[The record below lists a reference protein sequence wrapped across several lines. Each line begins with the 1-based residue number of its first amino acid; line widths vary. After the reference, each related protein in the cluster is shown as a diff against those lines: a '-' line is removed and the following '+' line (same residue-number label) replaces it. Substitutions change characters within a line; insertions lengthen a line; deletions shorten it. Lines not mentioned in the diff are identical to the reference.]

1 MARDAMTRLGVTA
14 LVRKLLD
21 SQVAAYQS
29 RAFTLDEIV
38 VAVERHFPKGELHV
52 SEYRAKQVAKCAAED
67 LLGYD
72 ISAA

>member
-1 MARDAMTRLGVTA
+1 MTRLDITA
-14 LVRKLLD
+14 QVRKLLD
-21 SQVAAYQS
+21 GAAPPAH
-29 RAFTLDEIV
+29 AFTLNEIV

-67 LLGYD
+67 LLGYA